1 MNTTKKILDWKN
13 IVLLSLISYGLYTM
27 LWLVVDKDIWQD
39 GSGRLFITELAVDF
53 CMCVLF
59 VCFSL
64 FYSRIILR
72 MQPIRNRH
80 YGWLLFYAIV
90 LFLLNNA
97 MAYALTALCNAIWS
111 DGSSELFRLQGIYTY
126 GMIASFVSS
135 IYYNAFYL
143 ENYMKTEDEK
153 RRLEVALLKEQE
165 VALQSQLD
173 TLKAQIDTH
182 FMVNNFSILAELIEE
197 DRTLA
202 GKFLANLSK
211 VYRYIIQNLKR
222 HKIAIG
228 EEVAFLDAY
237 LYLVEMRY
245 GKAVVVR
252 IDNEVRIA
260 DGSIPPACLQLLVEN
275 AIKHNRHS
283 ADRPLHIDIRREGD
297 YLSVCNRVA
306 PLLSQ
311 AEPSTGIGQRNI
323 AERYSLLS
331 DRQMIVSFTTHTYA
345 VKLPILE
352 N

>member
-1 MNTTKKILDWKN
+1 MNTTDKILNWKN
-13 IVLLSLISYGLYTM
+13 IVWLSLVSYGLYTI
-27 LWLVVDKDIWQD
+27 LWLFMDEDILYD
-39 GSGRLFITELAVDF
+39 DSCHLFIAELAFDF

-59 VCFSL
+59 VCLSL
-64 FYSRIILR
+64 FYSRTILR
-72 MQPIRNRH
+72 ILPVRDRS
-80 YGWLLFYAIV
+80 YGWLLFYAIL

-173 TLKAQIDTH
+173 ALKAQIDTH
-182 FMVNNFSILAELIEE
+182 FMFNNFSILAELIEE
-197 DRTLA
+197 DRALA

-237 LYLVEMRY
+237 LYLIEMRY

-252 IDNEVRIA
+252 IDNEVRTA

-283 ADRPLHIDIRREGD
+283 VEHPLYIDILHDGD
-297 YLSVCNRVA
+297 YISVCNLVA
-306 PLLSQ
+306 PLLSH